1 MVRINTVKTPFF
13 GAQSAKGSRK
23 AFPLTRAIAI
33 MPAPMDP
40 LATIAERLE
49 AWKDVSRDKI
59 NRRDSFLVRGQVF
72 AFLGRKGIVVK
83 LAPPQVSEALKIKDA
98 KRVKTGEE
106 SDAREFV
113 QIPVLTPR
121 EVERAMLWLRRAC
134 RLGRSAAGPV

>member
-1 MVRINTVKTPFF
+1 
-13 GAQSAKGSRK
+13 
-23 AFPLTRAIAI
+23 
-33 MPAPMDP
+33 MDP

-49 AWKDVSRDKI
+49 AWKDVTREKI

>member
-1 MVRINTVKTPFF
+1 
-13 GAQSAKGSRK
+13 
-23 AFPLTRAIAI
+23 
-33 MPAPMDP
+33 MDP

>member
-1 MVRINTVKTPFF
+1 
-13 GAQSAKGSRK
+13 
-23 AFPLTRAIAI
+23 
-33 MPAPMDP
+33 MDP

-49 AWKDVSRDKI
+49 AWKDVTREKI
-59 NRRDSFLVRGQVF
+59 NRRDSFMVRGQVF

-98 KRVKTGEE
+98 KRVKTSDE
-106 SDAREFV
+106 SDSREYV

>member
-1 MVRINTVKTPFF
+1 
-13 GAQSAKGSRK
+13 
-23 AFPLTRAIAI
+23 
-33 MPAPMDP
+33 MDP

-49 AWKDVSRDKI
+49 AWKDVSREKI

-98 KRVKTGEE
+98 KRVKTGDETE
-106 SDAREFV
+106 SREFV
-113 QIPVLTPR
+113 QIPVFTPR

>member
-1 MVRINTVKTPFF
+1 
-13 GAQSAKGSRK
+13 
-23 AFPLTRAIAI
+23 
-33 MPAPMDP
+33 MDP
-40 LATIAERLE
+40 LATIAERLA
-49 AWKDVSRDKI
+49 AWKDVTRAKI
-59 NRRDSFLVRGQVF
+59 NRRDSFMVRGQVF

-106 SDAREFV
+106 TDSREFV
-113 QIPVLTPR
+113 QIPVVTPR

>member
-1 MVRINTVKTPFF
+1 MV
-13 GAQSAKGSRK
+13 
-23 AFPLTRAIAI
+23 
-33 MPAPMDP
+33 APMDP
-40 LATIAERLE
+40 LGTIAERLE
-49 AWKDVSRDKI
+49 AWKDVTREKI
-59 NRRDSFLVRGQVF
+59 NRRDSFMVRGQVF

-106 SDAREFV
+106 SDSREFV

>member
-1 MVRINTVKTPFF
+1 
-13 GAQSAKGSRK
+13 
-23 AFPLTRAIAI
+23 
-33 MPAPMDP
+33 MDP

-49 AWKDVSRDKI
+49 AWKDVTRDKV
-59 NRRDSFLVRGQVF
+59 NRRDSFMVRGQVF

-98 KRVKTGEE
+98 KRVKTGDE

>member
-1 MVRINTVKTPFF
+1 
-13 GAQSAKGSRK
+13 
-23 AFPLTRAIAI
+23 
-33 MPAPMDP
+33 MPRPMDP

-49 AWKDVSRDKI
+49 AWKDVTRDKV
-59 NRRDSFLVRGQVF
+59 NRRDSFMVRGQVF

-98 KRVKTGEE
+98 KRVKTGDE

>member
-1 MVRINTVKTPFF
+1 
-13 GAQSAKGSRK
+13 
-23 AFPLTRAIAI
+23 
-33 MPAPMDP
+33 MDP

-49 AWKDVSRDKI
+49 AWKDVTRDKI
-59 NRRDSFLVRGQVF
+59 NRRDSFMVRGQVF

-98 KRVKTGEE
+98 KRVKTGDE